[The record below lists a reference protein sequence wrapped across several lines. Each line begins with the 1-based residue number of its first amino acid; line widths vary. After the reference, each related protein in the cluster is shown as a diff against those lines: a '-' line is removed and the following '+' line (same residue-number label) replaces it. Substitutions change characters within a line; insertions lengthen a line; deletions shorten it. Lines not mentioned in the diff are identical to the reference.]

1 MKHKTI
7 LQATDLWEAWIEFN
21 HEADGS
27 FGTLYVVGEARVAG
41 KPAGPIFIKEMDA
54 LMPGHL
60 NLHLQATGV
69 SNRSRS
75 REVMYVEPI
84 NMPGQYRTV
93 AVFSD
98 GELLAELDEIETV
111 V

>member
-21 HEADGS
+21 QEAEGS
-27 FGTLYVVGEARVAG
+27 FGTLYVVGEARLT
-41 KPAGPIFIKEMDA
+41 KNTRSPIFLKEMDA
-54 LMPGHL
+54 LMPGQL
-60 NLHLQATGV
+60 NLHLQTNGV
-69 SNRSRS
+69 TTRCRS

-84 NMPGQYRTV
+84 NMPGQYRSV

-98 GELLAELDEIETV
+98 GALLAELDEIETV

>member
-1 MKHKTI
+1 MTHKTI
-7 LQATDLWEAWIEFN
+7 QQATDLWEAWIEFN

-27 FGTLYVVGEARVAG
+27 FGTLYVVGEARVA
-41 KPAGPIFIKEMDA
+41 KKAGRPIFLKEMDEC
-54 LMPGHL
+54 MPGHL
-60 NLHLQATGV
+60 NLHLQTGGV
-69 SNRSRS
+69 TNRCRT

-84 NMPGQYRTV
+84 HMPGQYRSI
-93 AVFSD
+93 AIFFE